1 MTVFRFRLQALLDKK
16 IEERNLATVELTE
29 AKRVHRTAQQK
40 LSDMEK
46 LEQKLA
52 EQIAST
58 REQLLIE
65 SQASSIQLGRLTK
78 YLRGLEQ
85 DERSARHSIDLQ
97 RQIVK
102 GAEEQVRKAHT
113 WLAERS
119 REMEVLDKY
128 REKLR
133 KSFLRA
139 ALRKEEIDQDEISA
153 LLHPKRS
160 DDV

>member
-1 MTVFRFRLQALLDKK
+1 MTVFRFRLQALLDKR
-16 IEERNLATVELTE
+16 IEERNLAEVKLTE
-29 AKRVHRTAQQK
+29 AKRAHRTAQQK

-58 REQLLIE
+58 REQLLIA
-65 SQASSIQLGRLTK
+65 SQASSVQLGRLAI

-85 DERSARHSIDLQ
+85 DERSARHSADFE
-97 RQIVK
+97 RQTVEK
-102 GAEEQVRKAHT
+102 AEEQVRKAHT
-113 WLAERS
+113 WLAECS
-119 REMEVLDKY
+119 REMEILDKY

-139 ALRKEEIDQDEISA
+139 ALRKEEIEQDEISA
-153 LLHPKRS
+153 LLHPKRG

>member
-1 MTVFRFRLQALLDKK
+1 
-16 IEERNLATVELTE
+16 
-29 AKRVHRTAQQK
+29 
-40 LSDMEK
+40 
-46 LEQKLA
+46 
-52 EQIAST
+52 
-58 REQLLIE
+58 
-65 SQASSIQLGRLTK
+65 
-78 YLRGLEQ
+78 
-85 DERSARHSIDLQ
+85 LQ

-113 WLAERS
+113 WLAECS

-139 ALRKEEIDQDEISA
+139 ALRKEEIDQDEIAA

>member
-1 MTVFRFRLQALLDKK
+1 MTVFRFRLQVLLDKK
-16 IEERNLATVELTE
+16 IEERNLAAVKLTE
-29 AKRVHRTAQQK
+29 TKRVHRTAQQK

-65 SQASSIQLGRLTK
+65 SQASSIQLGRLAK
-78 YLRGLEQ
+78 YLRGLQQ

-102 GAEEQVRKAHT
+102 GAEEGVRRAHT
-113 WLAERS
+113 WLAECS
-119 REMEVLDKY
+119 RQMEVLDKY

-133 KSFLRA
+133 TSFLRA
-139 ALRKEEIDQDEISA
+139 ALRKEEIERDELSA
-153 LLHPKRS
+153 LLHPKREL
-160 DDV
+160 

>member
-16 IEERNLATVELTE
+16 IEERNLAAVKLTE
-29 AKRVHRTAQQK
+29 AKTVHRTAQRK

-46 LEQKLA
+46 REQKLA
-52 EQIAST
+52 EQIANT

-65 SQASSIQLGRLTK
+65 SQASSIQLGRLAK
-78 YLRGLEQ
+78 YLQGLQQ
-85 DERSARHSIDLQ
+85 DERSARHSSDLQ
-97 RQIVK
+97 REIVK
-102 GAEEQVRKAHT
+102 GAEEQVSKAHT
-113 WLAERS
+113 GLAECARQ
-119 REMEVLDKY
+119 MEILDKY

-133 KSFLRA
+133 KSFLRG